1 MDIYTAVA
9 YCPHTGMALK
19 QKNKAFYMSRSG
31 DVQEMFSS
39 FPESAISKAHYIE
52 IKPME
57 GTVENLVSV
66 SYTHLR
72 AHETLS

>member
-39 FPESAISKAHYIE
+39 FAESAISKAHYIE
-52 IKPME
+52 IKPVS
-57 GTVENLVSV
+57 GNLEDMFELFNRLEQ
-66 SYTHLR
+66 HIR
-72 AHETLS
+72 AKR